1 LAIGKIKILFDIPLL
16 LSAKDSEQLGQ
27 AGREIFVVCLSFCIF
42 TAVE

>member
-27 AGREIFVVCLSFCIF
+27 AGREILLFASLFVYSLL
-42 TAVE
+42 